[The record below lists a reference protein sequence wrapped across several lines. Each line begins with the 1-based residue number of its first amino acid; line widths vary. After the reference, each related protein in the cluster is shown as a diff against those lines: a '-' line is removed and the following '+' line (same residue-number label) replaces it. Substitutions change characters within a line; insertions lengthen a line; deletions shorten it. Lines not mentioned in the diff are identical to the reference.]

1 MRSIYLLMYYILA
14 SKFPSNYF
22 PFGKFFNRFRVG
34 VLKKL
39 IKIGDENVIQQ
50 GFRFGNKGI
59 VQVGNNCRINEN
71 VYIQS
76 AVLGNNIL
84 IAPNVAILASSHN
97 FERTDIPI
105 VEQGDTEI
113 KTVIIEDDVWLGRNV
128 IVLPGITIGSG
139 VIVGAGSVVTKNIPP
154 YSIVAGVPAKLIRKR
169 N

>member
-1 MRSIYLLMYYILA
+1 MKNFYLLVYYLLA
-14 SKFPSNYF
+14 SHLPSSYF
-22 PFGKFFNRFRVG
+22 PLGKFFNAFRVS

-39 IKIGDENVIQQ
+39 ITIGNKNVIQQ
-50 GFRFGNKGI
+50 NFRFGNKGI
-59 VQVGNNCRINEN
+59 VRIGNNCRINEN

-76 AVLGNNIL
+76 AVLGDNVL

-105 VEQGDTEI
+105 VEQGDTET

-139 VIVGAGSVVTKNIPP
+139 AIVGAGSIVTKNVAPF
-154 YSIVAGVPAKLIRKR
+154 SIVAGAPAKLIRKR
-169 N
+169 K